1 VLYSSLLSGLGWVDH
16 GFGSRLDVV
25 SQESTASLKQIHSAL
40 VLITSQAGC
49 IGEADALVTDRPG
62 IPVSVR
68 TADCYPILLADIR
81 NHTVAAIHAGWRGTA
96 SQIIAATLGKMR
108 EEFGTLPA
116 SVYAAIGPGIGA
128 CCYEVGPEVARLFGL
143 ERAGKIDLAEA
154 NRLQL
159 LAAGVPQAHI
169 QVAGK
174 CTMCDA
180 AQFHSYRREKERAG
194 RMVSFIG
201 IR

>member
-96 SQIIAATLGKMR
+96 SQIIAATLEKMR